1 MLDRPCRRSSIII
14 LSFRWLLGKR
24 LQRYNTTS
32 ALCRLVKTKYKV
44 IVSPSILR
52 IWFYMVFPKCT
63 GDEDLGHGGPIP
75 QPRVAK
81 HLGRLN
87 PVRLIYEQL
96 AGAHPVHHGAML
108 SSCGKPAEIVSLG
121 MYHSMDTTRRR

>member
-1 MLDRPCRRSSIII
+1 
-14 LSFRWLLGKR
+14 
-24 LQRYNTTS
+24 
-32 ALCRLVKTKYKV
+32 
-44 IVSPSILR
+44 
-52 IWFYMVFPKCT
+52 MVFPKCT